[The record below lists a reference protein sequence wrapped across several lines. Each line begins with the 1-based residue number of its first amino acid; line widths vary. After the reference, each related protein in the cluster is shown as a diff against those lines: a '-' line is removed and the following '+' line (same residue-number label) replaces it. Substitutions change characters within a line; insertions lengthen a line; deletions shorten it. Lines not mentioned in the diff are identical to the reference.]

1 LWLPGL
7 PLSLPRHPFG
17 HEDFDGL
24 GACTIEKRLLY
35 RMWR

>member
-17 HEDFDGL
+17 HEDSDGRW
-24 GACTIEKRLLY
+24 AWTIEKRLLC